1 MKDFLIVFK
10 VITPYYIGLWLLFGI
25 CWILTGIIIRSTKQK
40 YKM

>member
-25 CWILTGIIIRSTKQK
+25 CWILTGIITKSTKDGIK
-40 YKM
+40 